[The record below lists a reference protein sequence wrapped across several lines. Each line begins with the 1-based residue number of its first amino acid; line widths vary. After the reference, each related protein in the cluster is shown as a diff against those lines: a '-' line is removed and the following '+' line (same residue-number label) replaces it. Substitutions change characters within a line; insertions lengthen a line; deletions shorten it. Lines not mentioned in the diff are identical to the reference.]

1 VEIICSDV
9 NYCALSENLVW
20 GTLLAAREELCAVLE
35 LQVQYS
41 TSSPPPFLLFQS
53 PLA

>member
-1 VEIICSDV
+1 MEIICSDV

-35 LQVQYS
+35 LQVLHL
-41 TSSPPPFLLFQS
+41 TPFFFAFS
-53 PLA
+53 IPPLA